1 VRTVRTVRK
10 GAYGLVP
17 VLMCAVGCQVP
28 ANREVEFA
36 SSEIT
41 KGVELKSS
49 RVERTD
55 SYRLLPSDTL
65 NAAVEL
71 RDGEIIRFANV
82 VYKSFGPNAENI
94 VISEV
99 DGLVPRIAS
108 CSGVSFPNFHSA
120 APLGEHFQ
128 PTLFDVNDAVKRS
141 GEVLEEVQYWP
152 RCPMSWD
159 VQDKRGVNYRYCARK
174 KDETEEPPR
183 PEPCQR

>member
-1 VRTVRTVRK
+1 
-10 GAYGLVP
+10 
-17 VLMCAVGCQVP
+17 MCAVGCGLP
-28 ANREVEFA
+28 AHREVQFA
-36 SSEIT
+36 SSEIG

-49 RVERTD
+49 RVEPTA
-55 SYRLLPSDTL
+55 SYRLLASDTL
-65 NAAVEL
+65 SAVVEL

-82 VYKSFGPNAENI
+82 GYNSFGPNAVNI
-94 VISEV
+94 VISEA
-99 DGLVPRIAS
+99 DGLVPRVAS
-108 CSGVSFPNFHSA
+108 CSGVSFPNFHRD

-174 KDETEEPPR
+174 KGETTEPPR